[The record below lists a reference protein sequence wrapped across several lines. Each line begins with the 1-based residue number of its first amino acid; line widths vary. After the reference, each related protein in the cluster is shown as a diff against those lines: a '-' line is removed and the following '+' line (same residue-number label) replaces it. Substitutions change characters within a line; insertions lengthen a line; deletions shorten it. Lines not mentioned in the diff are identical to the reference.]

1 MAEDGKGPGGR
12 PFARQDLRPRGRA
25 AGVGTA
31 LLARVRVRGRVPNET

>member
-31 LLARVRVRGRVPNET
+31 LLARVRVPNET